1 MPSHNASEIIQIKAV
16 PNIDEV
22 RIMACRADDMSSFMT
37 MDHSC
42 PSVVKLTPSYETV
55 NFSCS
60 QQTTTT
66 TLSRDNSVKSINLK
80 KGRPITSEKVSITQ
94 EHGTRKN
101 TLAQRLRKCTQKVL
115 TFKSEASPCTV
126 TDGKAEIKK
135 KPSNDSIRSGNTIS
149 NSSLKEIDEEE
160 FTSTEL
166 AQMMHEINS
175 KILHVSTS

>member
-1 MPSHNASEIIQIKAV
+1 MPSQSNSEIIKIKAV
-16 PNIDEV
+16 RNIDEV
-22 RIMACRADDMSSFMT
+22 RHFACRADDMSSFVM

-60 QQTTTT
+60 QQTNTT
-66 TLSRDNSVKSINLK
+66 TLSRDNSVKCINLK
-80 KGRPITSEKVSITQ
+80 KGRPIINEKVSITPT
-94 EHGTRKN
+94 HGNRKN
-101 TLAQRLRKCTQKVL
+101 TLAQRLRKCTQRVL
-115 TFKSEASPCTV
+115 TFKSDTSPCTAA
-126 TDGKAEIKK
+126 DGKEEIKK
-135 KPSNDSIRSGNTIS
+135 KVSPESIRSGNTIS

-175 KILHVSTS
+175 EILHVSTS